1 MEKYGKFLGIPYD
14 FRFPTPARFKER
26 MWNPGDPHVI
36 VPRVF
41 GAGWTVNFA
50 TLREKSKVGFYV
62 ALVVFSLVYL
72 NGLRGLY
79 KKLAAFRK
87 KD

>member
-1 MEKYGKFLGIPYD
+1 VEKYGKFLGVPYD
-14 FRFPTPARFKER
+14 LRFPTPARIKER
-26 MWNPGDPHVI
+26 LWNPDDPRVI

-50 TLREKSKVGFYV
+50 TLRQKSTAGFYV
-62 ALVVFSLVYL
+62 ALTVFALVYL
-72 NGLRGLY
+72 NGLRKLY
-79 KKLAAFRK
+79 GKLAGLKK

>member
-1 MEKYGKFLGIPYD
+1 
-14 FRFPTPARFKER
+14 

-50 TLREKSKVGFYV
+50 TLRQKSTAGFYV
-62 ALVVFSLVYL
+62 ALVVFALVYL
-72 NGLRGLY
+72 NGLRGMY
-79 KKLAAFRK
+79 KKLAGARK
-87 KD
+87 KG